1 MLVDIPTIVK
11 TRGDAMTAEKLTITV
26 EEAGQ
31 LLGISRALAY
41 EMARTG
47 KLPTLRFGRRMVVPR
62 KAMESLLDQPNTQ
75 IQAS

>member
-1 MLVDIPTIVK
+1 MIT
-11 TRGDAMTAEKLTITV
+11 EKLTFTV

-47 KLPTLRFGRRMVVPR
+47 KLPTLRFGKRLVVPK
-62 KAMESLLDQPNTQ
+62 KAIEGMLEKAATPS
-75 IQAS
+75 

>member
-1 MLVDIPTIVK
+1 MESE
-11 TRGDAMTAEKLTITV
+11 RLTLTV

-47 KLPTLRFGRRMVVPR
+47 RLPTLRFGKRIVVPK
-62 KAMESLLDQPNTQ
+62 KAIETMLA
-75 IQAS
+75 QAVPVAIPDRP